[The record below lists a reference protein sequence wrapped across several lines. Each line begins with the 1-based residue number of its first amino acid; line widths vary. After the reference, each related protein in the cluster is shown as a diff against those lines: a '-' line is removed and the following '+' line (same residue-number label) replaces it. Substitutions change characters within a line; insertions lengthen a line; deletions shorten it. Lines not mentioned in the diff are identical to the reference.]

1 MNALPRFDQASP
13 SVGKPPFAS
22 AVYEG
27 EVHHHRY
34 LPRPHGFRYRIAQLY
49 LDLGEL
55 EQIFARRWLW
65 SVERPNLA
73 QFRRADYMGP
83 ADLPLDEAVRRRVEA
98 ELGRRPEGPIR
109 LLTHLRYAGYI
120 FNPVSFYYCFTKG
133 GAALDCI
140 IAEITNT
147 PWLER
152 HSYVLPVRQG
162 SGQPT
167 LRFDFAKRFH
177 VSPFMPMDCE
187 YAWRF
192 SEPGQALRVHM
203 RVKRQGQRAF
213 DAAMSLHRLPLTGRS
228 LARVLLRY
236 PLMTAQVIG
245 GIYWQ
250 AGRLWLKHTPYH
262 SHPNAARS

>member
-1 MNALPRFDQASP
+1 MNKGAL
-13 SVGKPPFAS
+13 AS

-34 LPRPHGFRYRIAQLY
+34 LPRPHGFRYHLAQLY
-49 LDLGEL
+49 LDLDEL
-55 EQIFARRWLW
+55 PHLFDKRWLW
-65 SVERPNLA
+65 SIEQRNLA
-73 QFRRADYMGP
+73 QFRRADYIGP
-83 ADLPLDEAVRRRVEA
+83 ADLPLAEAVRCRVQS

-109 LLTHLRYAGYI
+109 LLTHLRYGGYV
-120 FNPVSFYYCFTKG
+120 FNPVSFYYCYTPDEE
-133 GAALDCI
+133 LDCI
-140 IAEITNT
+140 VAEITNT

-152 HSYVLPVRQG
+152 HSYVLPVRQA
-162 SGQPT
+162 SGNT

-192 SEPGQALRVHM
+192 SAPSDALRVHM
-203 RVKRQGQRAF
+203 RVKRQGQKAF
-213 DAAMSLHRLPLTGRS
+213 DAAMSLHRLPLNGRS

-236 PLMTAQVIG
+236 PLMTAQVIW

-262 SHPNAARS
+262 PHPNAARS